1 MFAQRHPLAVRH
13 LKLVETFKEQA
24 TKLADDQVRFVPTH
38 DLIFDAEYGI
48 KAARRKSISS
58 LTSPVVA
65 EALATPTPSQSG
77 SLHSAGSQTSP
88 AATSSQHVPQSNQ
101 KLGAAAA
108 GAHRSASQ
116 PVTGNPRMKVSPNP
130 RVGPNGTPNGIS
142 STVSPMPSPLQG
154 SAAGMH
160 QVPPVQQ
167 PPTQQ
172 FVPPQPQPLQQPQPP
187 QPQPHQQGQAQMPG
201 QPQVQQQGQAQ
212 RMPGQPATAQQQQ
225 QQQFIQQQQANLF
238 SGFNAAGEVPLPGW
252 FQTYDGFDVNSYS
265 FDVEQMANLF
275 QTHDPNGTFDGS
287 HLVYN
292 LS

>member
-1 MFAQRHPLAVRH
+1 MYAQRHPLAVRH
-13 LKLVETFKEQA
+13 LKLVETFKEQVA
-24 TKLADDQVRFVPTH
+24 KLADDQVRLVPTH
-38 DLIFDAEYGI
+38 DLIFDTEYGI

-88 AATSSQHVPQSNQ
+88 AATSAQQVPQSNQ
-101 KLGAAAA
+101 KLGTAAA

-116 PVTGNPRMKVSPNP
+116 PVTGSARVKMSPNP
-130 RVGPNGTPNGIS
+130 RVNPNGTPNGLS
-142 STVSPMPSPLQG
+142 NTVSPMPSPLQG
-154 SAAGMH
+154 SGTGMH

-167 PPTQQ
+167 PAGQQAQQ
-172 FVPPQPQPLQQPQPP
+172 FVPPQPQPLQQPQ
-187 QPQPHQQGQAQMPG
+187 QPQQRQQLPG
-201 QPQVQQQGQAQ
+201 QPQVAGQRLPQQQP
-212 RMPGQPATAQQQQ
+212 MTQQ

-292 LS
+292 MS